1 MQMSKSTAAVTPKM
15 AFEGEQSSFKVGPGL
30 EFERHFT
37 RPGIHPYDELEWER
51 RTAAIVNDRGEVF
64 FEQKDVEVPK
74 NWSQLATNVVVSKY
88 FKGGVDQPTRE
99 TSVRQL
105 IDRVVRTATTWGV
118 AGGYFASDE
127 SARIFELELTHL
139 LINQYASFNSPVWF
153 NMGVEAGVRPQV
165 SACFINSV
173 EDSMSAIL
181 DLAKTEGMLFKYGS
195 GTGTNF
201 STLRGAEE
209 RLSSGGQASGP
220 VSFMRGFDAFA
231 NVIKSGGK
239 TRRAAKMVILDVDHP
254 DIEEFI
260 NSKAHEE
267 KKAWT
272 LIDAGYDGSVNGE
285 AYSSVYFQNG
295 DNFMRAV
302 MDGGEWSTIAR
313 TTGEVMDTMDAGD
326 LMRKIA
332 AATHQCGDPGLQFD
346 TTINAWHTCSGT
358 DRIYASNPCSE
369 YMFLNDTACNLA
381 SLNLMKFRDED
392 GGFDIRSFRS
402 AVRMILTAQEI
413 FVDNAS
419 YPTEQIGANS
429 HLYRPLGLGYAN
441 LGALLMARG
450 LPYDS
455 DGGRAWAGAITAVMC
470 GEAYRT
476 SAEISRLH
484 GGPFERYPE
493 NADSFLKVMIKH
505 RAAVEGIDQNLVSDD
520 LVDSARAVWDEAIEV
535 GKQHGYRNAQAT
547 VLAPTG
553 TIAFMMDCDTTGVE
567 PDIALV
573 KYKKLV
579 GGGVLKIVNGTVPEA
594 LERLG
599 YDRVEIEEIID
610 YIDTEETIEGAP
622 HIRSE
627 HLPVFDCAFKARN
640 GTRFIHYMGH
650 IRMMSAVQPFLS
662 GAISKTVNLPT
673 EATQQDIEKT
683 YIEAWRMGLKAIAV
697 YRDGS
702 KRIQPL
708 GTTSDDT
715 AKANKTVEERKPI
728 RLKLPDDRR
737 SLTHKFRVGEHK
749 GYLNVGFYDH
759 GTPGEIFITMSKE
772 GSTVRGLMD
781 TVATLVSI
789 CLQYG
794 VPLEDL
800 VRKFEYVKFEPMGI
814 TNTEG
819 IRFAHSI
826 VDYIFRWMG
835 KKFLHSLPVEG
846 LDVNPLLF
854 PIDGPGGLGGGGKVG
869 LGNGGGNGGNGN
881 GGNGGG
887 GGAETQVT
895 PVSRL
900 TNEHTIGRAYQSD
913 APACSECGSIMVRS
927 GSCYK
932 CFNCGATSGCS

>member
-1 MQMSKSTAAVTPKM
+1 MAKVATTGTHGRIFEGVKS
-15 AFEGEQSSFKVGPGL
+15 AFEAGPGL
-30 EFERHFT
+30 LFERHFT
-37 RPGIHPYDELEWER
+37 RPGVHPYDELEWER
-51 RTAAIVNDRGEVF
+51 RTAAILNDRGQVV

-74 NWSQLATNVVVSKY
+74 SWSQLATNVVVSKY
-88 FKGGVDQPTRE
+88 FKGGVDQPNRE
-99 TSVRQL
+99 TSIRQL
-105 IDRVVRTATTWGV
+105 IDRVVRTAMTWGMT
-118 AGGYFASDE
+118 GGYFADDE
-127 SARIFELELTHL
+127 SARIFELELAHL
-139 LINQYASFNSPVWF
+139 LVNQYACFNSPVWF
-153 NMGVEAGVRPQV
+153 NMGVEPNARPQV

-173 EDSMSAIL
+173 EDSMSSIL
-181 DLAKTEGMLFKYGS
+181 DLAKTEGMLFKFGS

-201 STLRGAEE
+201 STLRGSRE

-254 DIEEFI
+254 DIVEFI
-260 NSKAHEE
+260 NSKAEEE

-295 DNFMRAV
+295 NHSVRVSDDFMRAV
-302 MDGGEWSTIAR
+302 MDGGDWSTIAR
-313 TTGEVMDTMDAGD
+313 TNGAPLDTMKAREMMG
-326 LMRKIA
+326 MISA
-332 AATHQCGDPGLQFD
+332 AAHQCGDPGLQFD

-381 SLNLMKFRDED
+381 SLNLMRFRDED
-392 GGFDIRSFRS
+392 GEFDTRSFRS
-402 AVRMILTAQEI
+402 AVRTVFVAQEV

-419 YPTEQIGANS
+419 YPTEQIGENS
-429 HLYRPLGLGYAN
+429 HLFRPIGLGYAN
-441 LGALLMARG
+441 LGALLMSRG

-455 DGGRAWAGAITAVMC
+455 DGGRAWAAAVTAIMC
-470 GEAYRT
+470 GEAYRA
-476 SAEISRLH
+476 SAEISKLH
-484 GGPFERYPE
+484 GGPFARYPE
-493 NADSFLKVMIKH
+493 NTDAFLKVMMKH
-505 RAAVEGIDQNLVSDD
+505 RAAVEGVDGHYVPED
-520 LVDSARAVWDEAIEV
+520 LLDSARAVWDEAIEI
-535 GKQHGYRNAQAT
+535 GREYGFRNAQAT

-579 GGGVLKIVNGTVPEA
+579 GGGVLKIVNQTVPEA
-594 LERLG
+594 LARLG
-599 YDRVEIEEIID
+599 YDEVEIEEIID
-610 YIDTEETIEGAP
+610 FIDSEETIEGAP
-622 HIRSE
+622 HIRPE
-627 HLPVFDCAFKARN
+627 HLPVFDCAFVARN
-640 GTRFIHYMGH
+640 GTRSIQYMGH

-662 GAISKTVNLPT
+662 GAISKTVNLPGD
-673 EATQQDIEKT
+673 ATVKDIEDT
-683 YIEAWRMGLKAIAV
+683 YLEAWRLGLKAIAV

-708 GTTSDDT
+708 GTSSDEH
-715 AKANKTVEERKPI
+715 AGKSKKKEEKRKPI

-749 GYLNVGFYDH
+749 GYLNVGFYDD
-759 GTPGEIFITMSKE
+759 GAPGEIFITMSKE

-835 KKFLHSLPVEG
+835 RKLLTGPKPVEG
-846 LDVNPLLF
+846 VDIMPLA
-854 PIDGPGGLGGGGKVG
+854 DAGN
-869 LGNGGGNGGNGN
+869 GNGGGNGKGKGKTKSGNGN
-881 GGNGGG
+881 GGG
-887 GGAETQVT
+887 ETAVA
-895 PVSRL
+895 PANRL
-900 TNEHTIGRAYQSD
+900 ASEHSIGRAFQSD
-913 APACSECGSIMVRS
+913 APACAECGSIMVRN

-932 CFNCGATSGCS
+932 CLNCGSTSGCS